1 MGDLEISVVHLI
13 YDCIVY
19 IFELYFNNEIRLI
32 NIYGD
37 INNTDKNI
45 INLCFVNNNHYIVL
59 YEANRTNNILSE
71 INWNDVKYLRFKNSE
86 YINKKNTLENDRN
99 LFNKFTFANDTRNI
113 KYIDIIN
120 YLIKSEKNLDIRY
133 PEYMYKIEPYKRR
146 KNLKHKFRR
155 YCKKYK
161 IDKKTNRLQREF
173 VFLDKKGNQ
182 NKKSYFIAYLKEKKL
197 IIDNLH
203 KLSCHRGINTLYNL
217 IMEQEFYWYNIISD
231 VNIILVIAL
240 YVKKFTKLPIKS
252 QK

>member
-19 IFELYFNNEIRLI
+19 IFELYFNNKIRLI

-113 KYIDIIN
+113 KYIDIIKRILFIFFKGGP
-120 YLIKSEKNLDIRY
+120 LI
-133 PEYMYKIEPYKRR
+133 
-146 KNLKHKFRR
+146 
-155 YCKKYK
+155 
-161 IDKKTNRLQREF
+161 T
-173 VFLDKKGNQ
+173 
-182 NKKSYFIAYLKEKKL
+182 
-197 IIDNLH
+197 
-203 KLSCHRGINTLYNL
+203 
-217 IMEQEFYWYNIISD
+217 
-231 VNIILVIAL
+231 
-240 YVKKFTKLPIKS
+240 
-252 QK
+252 